1 MPHASTP
8 KAQVRAVLRT
18 SLLARLLAGLV
29 AAAAMSAALGLAPSQ
44 AAASQ
49 VALGAYIPG
58 ADRDPSLFG
67 AFAERFG
74 RRPVVLSSYKRWR
87 SPPFVPTE
95 LRAVWSRDALPL
107 VTWEPWT
114 LAGRGF
120 PLKSIAAGRYDRY
133 VRRAA
138 DSAAAWGKP
147 ILLRFAHEMNGDW
160 YPWGQGRSGNSPGI
174 YRAAWR
180 HLVKIFRSAGAH
192 NVEWVWTPNV
202 DGGGQYPFRPFYPG
216 DRWVD
221 WVGLDGFNW
230 ARRGEWQSVTEI
242 FGGSYEKLSRITS
255 RPVIIAETGSSE
267 SGGDKAAWL
276 SSALSRELPRF
287 SMIRAVVWFSDP
299 ASGVDFR
306 LNSSPASLAAFR
318 SAIDSRRYGL
328 TRSALLATP
337 AGVGHRAAAPSS
349 PSGGYGQPSLLYRLI
364 HKLHGPYLVIAV
376 AAGLAFSLLVALLL
390 LALVRRGRAT
400 APSDARVTRRARAAA
415 ARRHGG

>member
-1 MPHASTP
+1 
-8 KAQVRAVLRT
+8 
-18 SLLARLLAGLV
+18 
-29 AAAAMSAALGLAPSQ
+29 
-44 AAASQ
+44 
-49 VALGAYIPG
+49 
-58 ADRDPSLFG
+58 
-67 AFAERFG
+67 
-74 RRPVVLSSYKRWR
+74 
-87 SPPFVPTE
+87 
-95 LRAVWSRDALPL
+95 
-107 VTWEPWT
+107 
-114 LAGRGF
+114 
-120 PLKSIAAGRYDRY
+120 
-133 VRRAA
+133 
-138 DSAAAWGKP
+138 
-147 ILLRFAHEMNGDW
+147 
-160 YPWGQGRSGNSPGI
+160 
-174 YRAAWR
+174 
-180 HLVKIFRSAGAH
+180 
-192 NVEWVWTPNV
+192 
-202 DGGGQYPFRPFYPG
+202 
-216 DRWVD
+216 
-221 WVGLDGFNW
+221 
-230 ARRGEWQSVTEI
+230 QSVTEI

-287 SMIRAVVWFSDP
+287 SRIRAVVWFSDP